1 MSSDAAVRDAQI
13 KSSEEECASGMGPM
27 SSDAAV
33 RDVRTKLKEEEC
45 AKGMGQMPMPS
56 DAAVRDVPIMS
67 SEEECAGGMGPR
79 PLWNAKDAAVKGS
92 KRRSVNEAWGNC
104 CFETMQQ

>member
-1 MSSDAAVRDAQI
+1 MGQRLNPNDAAVRDART
-13 KSSEEECASGMGPM
+13 KFKEKECALGMGP
-27 SSDAAV
+27 
-33 RDVRTKLKEEEC
+33 
-45 AKGMGQMPMPS
+45 MPMPS